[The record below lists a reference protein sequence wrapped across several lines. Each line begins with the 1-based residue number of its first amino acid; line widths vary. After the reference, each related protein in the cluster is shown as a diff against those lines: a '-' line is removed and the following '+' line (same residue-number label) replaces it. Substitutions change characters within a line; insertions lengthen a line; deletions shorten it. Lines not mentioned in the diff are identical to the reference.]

1 MPTNEP
7 KSPATAKT
15 AAKPTKA
22 TTKEAVVKAP
32 AKTVAPKAE
41 KPAAAPKAAKPVD
54 VAKTAKPAGKHTLK
68 MSERKPAS
76 GPTVTITQVHSGL
89 GRLKAQRGTLLGLGL
104 GAMYRTRTLEDTP
117 AVRGMIASVKHL
129 VKVVGEDKKTGTK

>member
-7 KSPATAKT
+7 KTPATAKT
-15 AAKPTKA
+15 AAKPAKAATK
-22 TTKEAVVKAP
+22 KAVVKAP
-32 AKTVAPKAE
+32 AAPKAE
-41 KPAAAPKAAKPVD
+41 KPAVAPKAAKPVA
-54 VAKTAKPAGKHTLK
+54 VAKAAKPAPANMLK

-104 GAMYRTRTLEDTP
+104 GAMHRTRTLEDTP